1 MPEPIGRSL
10 VTDTTPLIALTAA
23 TGGLDVLRFL
33 FDRVVVRALQGRLS

>member
-23 TGGLDVLRFL
+23 TGGLDVSSKRPRATVGL
-33 FDRVVVRALQGRLS
+33 F